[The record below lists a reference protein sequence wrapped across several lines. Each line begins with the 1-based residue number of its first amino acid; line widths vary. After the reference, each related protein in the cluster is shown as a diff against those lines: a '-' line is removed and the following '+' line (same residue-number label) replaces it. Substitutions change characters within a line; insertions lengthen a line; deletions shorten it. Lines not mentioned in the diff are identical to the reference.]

1 MLSSIISPKKP
12 APNQTIVSKCV
23 MTHVQLVLAI
33 YGAVCVA
40 ATLAYVSAHKLA
52 TVHKH
57 YRQLRQHNGRIA
69 Q

>member
-1 MLSSIISPKKP
+1 
-12 APNQTIVSKCV
+12 

-33 YGAVCVA
+33 YGAVCVG

>member
-57 YRQLRQHNGRIA
+57 YRQLRQHNGRIG